1 MVRKILYL
9 YTGKFISYIWLSTFP
24 SLFMHQVVVASFF
37 PEKENPKR
45 QRVDHSAPT
54 APPTSSHINNHVSA
68 EELRTDIGGMKPIM
82 SPAGF
87 NFASFGN
94 GQGSGNSSSS
104 ADDEH
109 V

>member
-1 MVRKILYL
+1 MVRSLL
-9 YTGKFISYIWLSTFP
+9 VTFDG
-24 SLFMHQVVVASFF
+24 SLFPLLCFMHQVVVASFF
-37 PEKENPKR
+37 PEQENPKR
-45 QRVDHSAPT
+45 QRIDHPAPT

>member
-1 MVRKILYL
+1 M
-9 YTGKFISYIWLSTFP
+9 FISSMKMKAGNTRSKRPLNFTFDRA
-24 SLFMHQVVVASFF
+24 LTVCFMHQVVVASFQ
-37 PEKENPKR
+37 PEQQKPKK
-45 QRVDHSAPT
+45 QRTDYTSLP

-68 EELRTDIGGMKPIM
+68 EQLKPIM

-104 ADDEH
+104 SDDEH